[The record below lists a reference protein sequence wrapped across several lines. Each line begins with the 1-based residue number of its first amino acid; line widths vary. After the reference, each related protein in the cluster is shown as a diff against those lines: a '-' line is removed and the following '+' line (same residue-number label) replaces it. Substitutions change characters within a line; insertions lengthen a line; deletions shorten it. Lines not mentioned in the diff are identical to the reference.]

1 MEFQVGQHKYS
12 SRKLDAFDQLFI
24 VKRLAGAIKG
34 ILPPEL
40 MTAIA
45 SKATEEAAPD
55 IDPMKYFD
63 AFATAANKLADQ
75 DLVFIINTCCKA
87 CSRMSNGAWAPLTN
101 GDTIVFMDI
110 SRSPVALL
118 QITFN
123 VISENLT
130 SFFEELRSILD
141 QAEPKKPLA

>member
-24 VKRLAGAIKG
+24 VKRLAGALKG

-40 MTAIA
+40 VQALA

-63 AFATAANKLADQ
+63 AFATAAAKIPDN
-75 DLVFIINTCCKA
+75 DLVFIIYTCCKV
-87 CSRMSNGAWAPLTN
+87 CQRWQNGVWAPIMN

-110 SRSPVALL
+110 SKSPVALL
-118 QITFN
+118 QITFR

-130 SFFEELRSILD
+130 SFFEELRSMSS
-141 QAEPKKPLA
+141 QAESPKK